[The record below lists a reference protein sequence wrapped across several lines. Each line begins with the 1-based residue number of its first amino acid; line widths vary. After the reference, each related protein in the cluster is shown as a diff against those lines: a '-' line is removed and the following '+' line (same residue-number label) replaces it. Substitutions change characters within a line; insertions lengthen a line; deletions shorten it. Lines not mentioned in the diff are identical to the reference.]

1 MARNTK
7 GNASRS
13 HDSPLSNKKN
23 DIPPGATKR
32 ASDAD
37 LRPGEPPSR
46 FDDRYA
52 AGTPGGGTEYGGLAG
67 SNFGDGDPEVAELNE
82 AMASGIHSPEDVE
95 PDEDDGYGGAAGGA
109 VGGTPAGKRSG
120 GGGKVRRGL
129 KPHGDHR
136 GDSTIGYDPDTDSDK
151 AVE

>member
-1 MARNTK
+1 MMARNTK

-37 LRPGEPPSR
+37 LRPGEPPST

-67 SNFGDGDPEVAELNE
+67 SNYGGGEPEVPELNE
-82 AMASGIHSPEDVE
+82 AMASGIHEPEDIDAA
-95 PDEDDGYGGAAGGA
+95 PDDGYGG
-109 VGGTPAGKRSG
+109 PSG
-120 GGGKVRRGL
+120 GSV
-129 KPHGDHR
+129 
-136 GDSTIGYDPDTDSDK
+136 
-151 AVE
+151 